1 MPPRKPTS
9 KQVKTSVSSPPHGEQ
24 PLVHTA
30 RGRARRPTEKETY
43 RGKSPLLPLLLRC
56 DTSLTSCTVSE
67 TQNMVRRQATKE
79 KKLEKQK
86 KRALKVTYQ
95 DNPDV
100 FEREPSEL
108 LSDSDR
114 DEDTMVCSLV
124 FFPAT

>member
-1 MPPRKPTS
+1 
-9 KQVKTSVSSPPHGEQ
+9 
-24 PLVHTA
+24 
-30 RGRARRPTEKETY
+30 
-43 RGKSPLLPLLLRC
+43 
-56 DTSLTSCTVSE
+56 
-67 TQNMVRRQATKE
+67 MVRRQATKE